1 MASVFTYDPD
11 PPRVSS
17 PWSTPPVTTPRL
29 KPTDAE
35 YQLGGLAAPRPA
47 LLADCGITKLDA
59 EPQEGPTEYK
69 LHLLLRPRRSFSNSS
84 TGRHVSGSHQS
95 RSRAS
100 KSESTVPTRLG
111 APSLTPVPNLQARQN
126 RLQHLTTQLLWRL
139 QQSSPYHSSSTAD
152 LVLPVLPE
160 AALKLGAPRRPG
172 KLLPGLEDS
181 HGALYEIGVSDDG
194 TFVGLTKDEMDES
207 LTNLRAMAA
216 SLGCRVEIQRT
227 VIVGECE
234 AGLLDPPAEDEVILR
249 LRTEK
254 LWVAEALVLPDTTVS
269 MQGDASSISPFIN
282 GGHALTSHHRKS
294 VEDDG
299 KSQTEQLRVSL
310 TGGTT
315 SGKSSLLGT
324 LSTSTLDNGRGKS
337 RLSLLKHRHEIAS
350 GVTSSVAPELIGYQ
364 SSIAEPATGKK
375 NNSVVN
381 YGCGN
386 VSSWIDIHNAAEKG
400 RLVFLTDSAG
410 HPRYRR
416 TTVRGLVSWAP
427 HWTLCCIAADD
438 DEDIPGVLGGTASA
452 EEVLGSAGVGI
463 DLSKA
468 HLELCLKLN
477 LPLVVVITKYDLA
490 SRGGLRQTLAKVLS
504 TVKDAGRQP
513 MMLKRSL
520 LPRSDL
526 DLQSLVREDEDEV
539 DKLLATIGGDFC
551 SVVPIVLTSAV
562 TGSGISNLHALLRH
576 LPIPQTVCTKDLN
589 FPDGNVHHLDALFHV
604 DEVFARSD
612 RRAFASTSD
621 TDYADD
627 SIYVLSGHLRC
638 GNLSVGETCSVG
650 PFAPTPLTEEPTLPE
665 EMHRARSYPGPLSRS
680 LGTPKPA
687 KKRIR
692 PLSGDYPH
700 ENLSVD
706 SGSPLDLEQEWQQV
720 RIVSLRNLRHP
731 VRKLLAGQ
739 VGTIGIDFTNR
750 HASLASKLRKGMVLV
765 RHRNELASEAVPAY
779 GGFRALFD
787 NEDYPA
793 MEPGALFSVYIASV
807 RATAKILLVEMA
819 DGDGGLEMS
828 GFLNPVHELFRFD
841 DGGGKQD
848 QPRATQMGPTGTG
861 KEIEVT
867 FRFVSC
873 REWIEVGAQVLVMPG
888 SGAEGSVGLDG
899 YVGVVVQG
907 LE

>member
-17 PWSTPPVTTPRL
+17 PWATPPVTTPRL

-35 YQLGGLAAPRPA
+35 YQLGGLAAPQPA

-69 LHLLLRPRRSFSNSS
+69 LHLLLRPRRSFSSSS
-84 TGRHVSGSHQS
+84 TGRHVSGSYQS
-95 RSRAS
+95 RSRVS
-100 KSESTVPTRLG
+100 KSESTVPTRLD

-160 AALKLGAPRRPG
+160 AASKLGAPRRPG

-234 AGLLDPPAEDEVILR
+234 PGLLGPPAEDEVILR
-249 LRTEK
+249 LRTER
-254 LWVAEALVLPDTTVS
+254 LWVAEVLVLPDTTVS
-269 MQGDASSISPFIN
+269 LQADASSISPFIN
-282 GGHALTSHHRKS
+282 GGHALTSHHRRS
-294 VEDDG
+294 VEDDT
-299 KSQTEQLRVSL
+299 SQTEQLRVSL

-350 GVTSSVAPELIGYQ
+350 GVTSSVAPELIGYKT
-364 SSIAEPATGKK
+364 STAESTTGQR
-375 NNSVVN
+375 NNNVVN

-438 DEDIPGVLGGTASA
+438 GEDIPGVLGGTASA

-513 MMLKRSL
+513 VMLKRSL
-520 LPRSDL
+520 LSRSDL
-526 DLQSLVREDEDEV
+526 DLQSLLQEDEDEV
-539 DKLLATIGGDFC
+539 DEVLATVGDDFC
-551 SVVPIVLTSAV
+551 SLVPIVLTSAV

-576 LPIPQTVCTKDLN
+576 LRIPQTVYTSDLN
-589 FPDGNVHHLDALFHV
+589 YPDGNVRNLDGLFHV

-612 RRAFASTSD
+612 RRAYPSTSD

-627 SIYVLSGHLRC
+627 SIFVLSGHLRY
-638 GNLSVGETCSVG
+638 GNLSIGQICSVG
-650 PFAPTPLTEEPTLPE
+650 PFAPTPLIEEPTLPE
-665 EMHRARSYPGPLSRS
+665 QMHRARSYPSHLSRS

-687 KKRIR
+687 KKRLR

-706 SGSPLDLEQEWQQV
+706 DGTPLYLDQEWQQV
-720 RIVSLRNLRHP
+720 RIVSLRNLRLP

-739 VGTIGIDFTNR
+739 VGTIGIEFTNR
-750 HASLASKLRKGMVLV
+750 HASLASKMRKGMILV
-765 RHRNELASEAVPAY
+765 RHTDELASEAFTAY
-779 GGFRALFD
+779 AGFRALFRD
-787 NEDYPA
+787 QDYLA
-793 MEPGALFSVYIASV
+793 MEPGALFSVYVASV

-819 DGDGGLEMS
+819 DRDSGLEMS
-828 GFLNPVHELFRFD
+828 GFLKPVDELFRFD
-841 DGGGKQD
+841 DSGGQQD
-848 QPRATQMGPTGTG
+848 QPRAMQVEPVGSK

-873 REWIEVGAQVLVMPG
+873 REWIEVGKQVLVMPG